1 MALKKSA
8 HALGQIPTPVA
19 SGCEVVVCR
28 ASFTLTADLAAS
40 DIIQLMD
47 LPAGH
52 VPVDLILD
60 TDDLGTTGTVSVGL
74 LTSAKDDLDTTAS
87 GGAAWL
93 TGGDVNT
100 AATGLRADA
109 AGLRAMSRC
118 AASQNANRPIGI
130 KLATDTTATSGTIGV
145 TLLYRSA

>member
-8 HALGQIPTPVA
+8 HALGVIPTPVA
-19 SGCEVVVCR
+19 MGCEVVVCR
-28 ASFTLTADLAAS
+28 ASYTLTADLAAS

-52 VPVDLILD
+52 VPVDLIID
-60 TDDLGTTGTVSVGL
+60 TDDMGTTGTVTFGVLNSGK
-74 LTSAKDDLDTTAS
+74 TDIDTTSDS
-87 GGAAWL
+87 GGAAWT
-93 TGGDVNT
+93 TGADVNI

-109 AGLRAMSRC
+109 AGLRTMSRVVTKDV
-118 AASQNANRPIGI
+118 NRSLGL

-145 TLLYRSA
+145 TLFYRAA